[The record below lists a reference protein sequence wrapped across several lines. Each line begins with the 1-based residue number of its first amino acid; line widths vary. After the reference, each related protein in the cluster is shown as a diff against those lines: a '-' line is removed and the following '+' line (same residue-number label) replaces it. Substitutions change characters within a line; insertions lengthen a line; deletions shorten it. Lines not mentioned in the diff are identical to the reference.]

1 MEPNNNEFESNDQI
15 AIGLWQ
21 YSCHI
26 NPLYGRI
33 LLQLKNKAFF
43 NLILRK
49 IEKPCTLASTRL
61 GVLADSKFSNIR
73 RAGDVNI
80 YIYIYIIN
88 MVNLII

>member
-21 YSCHI
+21 FSCHI

-80 YIYIYIIN
+80 YIYIN

>member
-33 LLQLKNKAFF
+33 LLQLKNKAYF

-80 YIYIYIIN
+80 YIYIYIN
-88 MVNLII
+88 MVNVII